1 MFKFF
6 FTDDYNY
13 CARLKYMLMYHASKL
28 SKKKYTQHKNI
39 KKKSIEKYVLVCGKK
54 EKRKG

>member
-1 MFKFF
+1 
-6 FTDDYNY
+6 
-13 CARLKYMLMYHASKL
+13 MYHASKL